1 MPTSAGAP
9 ADRGLRGAGGAF
21 SLVLLRLLGLADKF
35 GAANIRLVLL
45 MFSARVPSQ
54 DPNKYVSESFMNRSS
69 LVCLYHYGH
78 TSIAQAY
85 SIRDLV
91 YISR

>member
-35 GAANIRLVLL
+35 DAANIRRQLNKFK
-45 MFSARVPSQ
+45 MTAMSSDARAGEVAAAPASGS
-54 DPNKYVSESFMNRSS
+54 DAAAAGK
-69 LVCLYHYGH
+69 
-78 TSIAQAY
+78 
-85 SIRDLV
+85 
-91 YISR
+91 